1 MQRQLLVDASF
12 SQQSTAWR
20 PMNKPAFVQMQ
31 WIDDPTQARDGF
43 SFLRVRV
50 TQPGGSV
57 AQDVPEGGRAGASY
71 CFGLWLRAATGS
83 TGPVPV
89 ALTMGALGGIQ
100 EHASTP
106 TSVGAEWTFVTV
118 ALDLTSDHSSIRAE
132 LSINQADA
140 SIDMV
145 HAELSINQAD
155 ASINMDGGG
164 LPDFV
169 PGEVKD
175 FSHIVPGKSPGD
187 KEPSGKEFG
196 EKEPGDKEPSDKEP
210 GDKEFG
216 EKELGDKEPG
226 DKEPGSKDFGDKE
239 PSGKEFGD
247 KEPGEKEPGDKEPSN
262 KEQGDKEPG
271 DKEPGEKEPG
281 DKEAEIII
289 DGSASIFLEHGPI
302 KTSQSRVL
310 TRAEDG
316 VLHARSPHV

>member
-83 TGPVPV
+83 TGPFPV
-89 ALTMGALGGIQ
+89 ALTIGALGGIQ

-118 ALDLTSDHSSIRAE
+118 DLDLTSDHSSIRAE
-132 LSINQADA
+132 LSINQAGA

-196 EKEPGDKEPSDKEP
+196 EKEPGDKELGDKEP
-210 GDKEFG
+210 GGKEFG
-216 EKELGDKEPG
+216 EKEP
-226 DKEPGSKDFGDKE
+226 GDKE

-247 KEPGEKEPGDKEPSN
+247 KEPSGKEFGE
-262 KEQGDKEPG
+262 
-271 DKEPGEKEPG
+271 KEPGEKEPG
-281 DKEAEIII
+281 EKEP
-289 DGSASIFLEHGPI
+289 GS
-302 KTSQSRVL
+302 K
-310 TRAEDG
+310 
-316 VLHARSPHV
+316 

>member
-1 MQRQLLVDASF
+1 
-12 SQQSTAWR
+12 
-20 PMNKPAFVQMQ
+20 MNKPAFVQMQ

-140 SIDMV
+140 SI
-145 HAELSINQAD
+145 
-155 ASINMDGGG
+155 NMDGGG

-196 EKEPGDKEPSDKEP
+196 EKE
-210 GDKEFG
+210 
-216 EKELGDKEPG
+216 LGDKEPG

-239 PSGKEFGD
+239 PGDKEPSDKEPGDKEFGD
-247 KEPGEKEPGDKEPSN
+247 KEPSGKESGEKELGEKEP
-262 KEQGDKEPG
+262 
-271 DKEPGEKEPG
+271 
-281 DKEAEIII
+281 
-289 DGSASIFLEHGPI
+289 HG
-302 KTSQSRVL
+302 K
-310 TRAEDG
+310 
-316 VLHARSPHV
+316 